1 MHDPLSDVNMTYTN
15 TGNEQK
21 FELLVYKIY
30 CNSSTVFK
38 WQIFLINFPV

>member
-30 CNSSTVFK
+30 CSNKTALNDQYF
-38 WQIFLINFPV
+38 